1 MGIRNRWDRFREL
14 KRLRKADLET
24 AESIPRKG
32 DLVPSRVVSV
42 YDGDTLTV
50 AYMWGRQLYRTTI
63 RVYGIDA
70 PEMRGGSKLETQAA
84 TLVGAY
90 VRSMIGNEVRVSLMR
105 HDKYGGRVIGRVEVD
120 ALGDLEGNGP
130 LDLGDHLIAQG
141 FAKPYT
147 GKKKEAWKPKELKEI
162 VRKLQALA

>member
-1 MGIRNRWDRFREL
+1 MGIRGRWDRFREI
-14 KRLRKADLET
+14 KRLRKADLEK

-32 DLVPSRVVSV
+32 DVIPCRVVSV

-50 AYMWGRQLYRTTI
+50 AYMWGRQLYRTTV

-84 TLVGAY
+84 TQVGAY
-90 VRSMIGNEVRVSLMR
+90 VRSMIGNEVGVNLMR
-105 HDKYGGRVIGRVEVD
+105 HDKYGGRVIGRVEVEC
-120 ALGDLEGNGP
+120 DLEGNGP
-130 LDLGDHLIAQG
+130 QDLGEHLIARG

-162 VRKLQALA
+162 VRKLQSFA